1 MKGMISNGL
10 DLSNPLEDVFAH
22 MLNMGG
28 LAMLDDVEST
38 KLPTEFDDETL
49 KTETDTKDWCYGL
62 LWEQPQVAY
71 DTYVIWIGR

>member
-1 MKGMISNGL
+1 MISDSL
-10 DLSNPLEDVFAH
+10 DLSYSLKNIFTH
-22 MLNMGG
+22 MLDMGD
-28 LAMLDDVEST
+28 LTMLDDVEST
-38 KLPTEFDDETL
+38 KLSTILDGETL